1 MEKNLNLNL
10 EWKRTYM
17 GIGKA
22 LKMHLFSEGE
32 GIDSKGIGID
42 SKESANSQDVS
53 LLGALTMKESKK

>member
-1 MEKNLNLNL
+1 
-10 EWKRTYM
+10 M

-32 GIDSKGIGID
+32 GID